1 MKGEVNEKPIFACC
15 RCRSA
20 DGGVGVR
27 QCRGC
32 TEERAAT
39 GRRQGLHRFPADG
52 ATVDK
57 TFTVKFGIEGIAL
70 KPAGDQTA
78 HSGHHHLLVD
88 VDKAPVADMP
98 LPTSLMPE
106 NNAPLPAGP
115 QVLHF
120 GKAQTE
126 ATITLTPGKHTLQ
139 LVLGDKYHVP
149 FKPSVESQKITVD
162 VK

>member
-1 MKGEVNEKPIFACC
+1 MNSLF
-15 RCRSA
+15 S
-20 DGGVGVR
+20 
-27 QCRGC
+27 
-32 TEERAAT
+32 RAAVA
-39 GRRQGLHRFPADG
+39 GLLMGVSVFAGAADALKSQEPPQGAKVFIVSPADG
-52 ATVDK
+52 DTVDK
-57 TFTVKFGIEGIAL
+57 TFTVKFGIEGMGL
-70 KPAGDQTA
+70 KPAGDATP
-78 HSGHHHLLVD
+78 HTGHHHLLVD
-88 VDKAPVADMP
+88 VDKEPAADLP

-139 LVLGDKYHVP
+139 LILGDRFHVP
-149 FKPSVESQKITVD
+149 FKPSVESQKITVN

>member
-1 MKGEVNEKPIFACC
+1 MNSLF
-15 RCRSA
+15 S
-20 DGGVGVR
+20 
-27 QCRGC
+27 
-32 TEERAAT
+32 RAAVA
-39 GRRQGLHRFPADG
+39 GLLMGASVFASAADALKSQEPPKEAKVFIVSPADG

-57 TFTVKFGIEGIAL
+57 TFTVKFGIEGMAL
-70 KPAGDQTA
+70 KPAGDQTP

-88 VDKAPVADMP
+88 VDKEPVADMP

-106 NNAPLPAGP
+106 AGTALPAGP

-126 ATITLTPGKHTLQ
+126 TSITLTPGKHTLQ
-139 LVLGDKYHVP
+139 LILGDQYHVP
-149 FKPSVESQKITVD
+149 FKPSVESKKITVE

>member
-1 MKGEVNEKPIFACC
+1 MNSLF
-15 RCRSA
+15 S
-20 DGGVGVR
+20 
-27 QCRGC
+27 
-32 TEERAAT
+32 RAAVAGLLMGASLFASAADALKSQEPPT
-39 GRRQGLHRFPADG
+39 GAKVFIVSPADG
-52 ATVDK
+52 ATVEK
-57 TFTVKFGIEGIAL
+57 TFTVKFGIEGMEL
-70 KPAGDQTA
+70 KPAGDQTP

-88 VDKAPVADMP
+88 VDKEPVKDMP

-120 GKAQTE
+120 GKAETE

-139 LVLGDKYHVP
+139 LVLGDQYHVP
-149 FKPSVESQKITVD
+149 FKPGVESQKITVT

>member
-1 MKGEVNEKPIFACC
+1 MNSLF
-15 RCRSA
+15 S
-20 DGGVGVR
+20 
-27 QCRGC
+27 
-32 TEERAAT
+32 RAAVV
-39 GRRQGLHRFPADG
+39 GLLMGVSVFAGAADALKSQEAPQGAKVFIVSPADG

-57 TFTVKFGIEGIAL
+57 TFTVKFGIEGMGL
-70 KPAGDQTA
+70 KPAGDATP
-78 HSGHHHLLVD
+78 HTGHHHLLVD
-88 VDKAPVADMP
+88 VDKEPAADLP

-126 ATITLTPGKHTLQ
+126 ATITLTPGEHTLQ
-139 LVLGDKYHVP
+139 LILGDRFHVP
-149 FKPSVESQKITVD
+149 FKPSVESQKITVN

>member
-1 MKGEVNEKPIFACC
+1 MNSLF
-15 RCRSA
+15 S
-20 DGGVGVR
+20 
-27 QCRGC
+27 
-32 TEERAAT
+32 RAAVA
-39 GRRQGLHRFPADG
+39 GLLMGASVFASAADALKSQEPPKDAKVVIVSPADG

-57 TFTVKFGIEGIAL
+57 TFTVKFGIEGMEL
-70 KPAGDQTA
+70 KPAGDQTP

-88 VDKAPVADMP
+88 VDKEPVADMP

-126 ATITLTPGKHTLQ
+126 ATITLIPGKHTLQ

-149 FKPSVESQKITVD
+149 FKPSVESKKITVE

>member
-1 MKGEVNEKPIFACC
+1 MNSLF
-15 RCRSA
+15 S
-20 DGGVGVR
+20 
-27 QCRGC
+27 
-32 TEERAAT
+32 RAAVA
-39 GRRQGLHRFPADG
+39 GLVMGASVLASAADALKSQEPPQGAKVFIVAPTDG

-57 TFTVKFGIEGIAL
+57 TFTVTFGIEGMGL
-70 KPAGDQTA
+70 KPAGDQTPQT
-78 HSGHHHLLVD
+78 GHHHLLVD
-88 VDKAPVADMP
+88 VDKTPMADQP

-126 ATITLTPGKHTLQ
+126 ATITLAPGTHTLQ
-139 LVLGDKYHVP
+139 LVLGDQYHVP
-149 FKPSVESQKITVD
+149 FKPSVESQKITVN

>member
-1 MKGEVNEKPIFACC
+1 MKSLF
-15 RCRSA
+15 S
-20 DGGVGVR
+20 
-27 QCRGC
+27 
-32 TEERAAT
+32 RAAVA
-39 GRRQGLHRFPADG
+39 GLLMGASVLASAADALKSQQPPEGAKVFIVSPADG

-57 TFTVKFGIEGIAL
+57 TFTVKFGLEGAAL
-70 KPAGDQTA
+70 KPAGDQTP

-88 VDKAPVADMP
+88 VDKAPLSDTP

-106 NNAPLPAGP
+106 SGVALPAGP

-126 ATITLTPGKHTLQ
+126 TSITLTPGKHTLQ
-139 LVLGDKYHVP
+139 LVLGDAYHVP
-149 FKPSVESQKITVD
+149 FKPSVESQKITVT

>member
-1 MKGEVNEKPIFACC
+1 MKSLF
-15 RCRSA
+15 S
-20 DGGVGVR
+20 
-27 QCRGC
+27 
-32 TEERAAT
+32 RAAVA
-39 GRRQGLHRFPADG
+39 GLLMGASVFASAADALKSQQPPEGAKVFIVSPADG

-57 TFTVKFGIEGIAL
+57 TFTVKFGIEGMGL
-70 KPAGDQTA
+70 KPAGDQTP
-78 HSGHHHLLVD
+78 HTGHHHLLVD

-126 ATITLTPGKHTLQ
+126 ATITLTPGKHALQ
-139 LVLGDKYHVP
+139 LVLGDMYHVP
-149 FKPSVESQKITVD
+149 FKPSVESQKITVI

>member
-1 MKGEVNEKPIFACC
+1 MKSLF
-15 RCRSA
+15 S
-20 DGGVGVR
+20 
-27 QCRGC
+27 
-32 TEERAAT
+32 RAAVASLLM
-39 GRRQGLHRFPADG
+39 GASVLACANDALKSQQPPKDAKVFIVSPADG

-57 TFTVKFGIEGIAL
+57 TFTVKFGIEGMAL

-88 VDKAPVADMP
+88 VDKAPLSDTP

-106 NNAPLPAGP
+106 NGVALPAGP

-120 GKAQTE
+120 GKAQSET
-126 ATITLTPGKHTLQ
+126 TITLTPGKHTLQ
-139 LVLGDKYHVP
+139 LVLGDAYHVP
-149 FKPSVESQKITVD
+149 FKPAVESQKITVN

>member
-1 MKGEVNEKPIFACC
+1 MKSLF
-15 RCRSA
+15 S
-20 DGGVGVR
+20 
-27 QCRGC
+27 
-32 TEERAAT
+32 RAAVA
-39 GRRQGLHRFPADG
+39 GLLMGVSVFASAADALKSQQPPEGAKVFIVSPADG

-57 TFTVKFGIEGIAL
+57 TFTVKFGIEGMGL
-70 KPAGDQTA
+70 KPAGDQTP
-78 HSGHHHLLVD
+78 HTGHHHLLVD

-126 ATITLTPGKHTLQ
+126 ATITLAPGKHTLQ
-139 LVLGDKYHVP
+139 LVLGDMYHVP
-149 FKPSVESQKITVD
+149 FKPSVESQKITVN

>member
-1 MKGEVNEKPIFACC
+1 MKSLF
-15 RCRSA
+15 S
-20 DGGVGVR
+20 
-27 QCRGC
+27 
-32 TEERAAT
+32 RAAVA
-39 GRRQGLHRFPADG
+39 GLLMDVSALAAAEGLVSQAPPKDAKVFIVSPADG

-57 TFTVKFGIEGIAL
+57 TFTVKFGIEGMEL
-70 KPAGDQTA
+70 KPAGDATP

-88 VDKAPVADMP
+88 VDKAPAADQV

-106 NNAPLPAGP
+106 NGQPLPAGP

-126 ATITLTPGKHTLQ
+126 TQLTLAPGKHTLQ
-139 LVLGDKYHVP
+139 LVLGDKFHVP
-149 FKPSVESQKITVD
+149 FKPSVESKKITVT

>member
-1 MKGEVNEKPIFACC
+1 M
-15 RCRSA
+15 S
-20 DGGVGVR
+20 
-27 QCRGC
+27 
-32 TEERAAT
+32 
-39 GRRQGLHRFPADG
+39 
-52 ATVDK
+52 
-57 TFTVKFGIEGIAL
+57 L
-70 KPAGDQTA
+70 KPAGDPTP
-78 HSGHHHLLVD
+78 HTGHHHLLVD
-88 VDKAPVADMP
+88 VGKAPAADLP

-139 LVLGDKYHVP
+139 LVLGDQYHVP
-149 FKPSVESQKITVD
+149 FKPSVKSKKITVN

>member
-1 MKGEVNEKPIFACC
+1 MNSLF
-15 RCRSA
+15 S
-20 DGGVGVR
+20 
-27 QCRGC
+27 
-32 TEERAAT
+32 RAAVA
-39 GRRQGLHRFPADG
+39 GLLIGASVLASAADTLQSQEPPKGAKVFIVSPADG

-57 TFTVKFGIEGIAL
+57 TFTVKFAIEGMAL
-70 KPAGDQTA
+70 KPAGDQTP

-88 VDKAPVADMP
+88 VDKQPLSDTP

-149 FKPSVESQKITVD
+149 FKPSVESQKITVT

>member
-1 MKGEVNEKPIFACC
+1 MHSLFSPAAVAVLLMGASVFAGAADARKSQEPPKNAEVVIV
-15 RCRSA
+15 S
-20 DGGVGVR
+20 
-27 QCRGC
+27 
-32 TEERAAT
+32 
-39 GRRQGLHRFPADG
+39 PADG

-57 TFTVKFGIEGIAL
+57 TFTVKFGIKGMAL
-70 KPAGDQTA
+70 KPAGDPTP
-78 HSGHHHLLVD
+78 HTGHHHLLVD
-88 VDKAPVADMP
+88 VDKEPVADMP

-106 NNAPLPAGP
+106 AGTALPAGP

-139 LVLGDKYHVP
+139 LVLGDQYHVP
-149 FKPSVESQKITVD
+149 FKPSVESKKITVV